1 SHPVGPVRPV
11 ERELHPHAVMCPS
24 SPESP
29 ERANL
34 LPSAARVN
42 AGGGWFRGGWGGWG
56 GAGVGWVLM
65 QLCVD
70 VLMGVLSV
78 AMLLASVS
86 DRVRQSWS
94 TTKGQCQK
102 AFGLKRMFSTG
113 TAES

>member
-1 SHPVGPVRPV
+1 
-11 ERELHPHAVMCPS
+11 
-24 SPESP
+24 
-29 ERANL
+29 
-34 LPSAARVN
+34 
-42 AGGGWFRGGWGGWG
+42 
-56 GAGVGWVLM
+56 M